1 MSGLRAPKRKRRI
14 AEIKAKAE
22 ARRKAIK
29 MAAYGFLGLLV
40 AVAGFIVLF
49 LGIRAY
55 AEEVAWWTNNLSG
68 VRGKTTIPCMKRTG

>member
-1 MSGLRAPKRKRRI
+1 MQQEMANARKRRI

-29 MAAYGFLGLLV
+29 IAAYGFLGLLV

-55 AEEVAWWTNNLSG
+55 AEEVAWWANNLSG
-68 VRGKTTIPCMKRTG
+68 IAYSVGIRW

>member
-1 MSGLRAPKRKRRI
+1 MQIEIANARKRRI
-14 AEIKAKAE
+14 AELKAKAE
-22 ARRKAIK
+22 AKKKAIK

-40 AVAGFIVLF
+40 MAAGFIVLF

-68 VRGKTTIPCMKRTG
+68 VVYWVGLRW